1 MARLM
6 EGRYRACPM
15 VTIVCD
21 NLNTHTI
28 GAFYEA
34 FPPSRARA
42 LVRRIHF
49 RHAPKHGSWLTIAE
63 NKPTR

>member
-6 EGRYRACPM
+6 DGRYRKCPM
-15 VTIVCD
+15 VMVVCD

-28 GAFYEA
+28 GAIYEA

-42 LVRRIHF
+42 LVR
-49 RHAPKHGSWLTIAE
+49 
-63 NKPTR
+63 